1 MSDIVELA
9 VRLDA
14 GRKRHIIRL
23 FTLAELRR
31 LAENAIQDFG
41 CRLPL
46 LPGNRRNQSLFAE
59 LFAVA
64 AFAFSRLGN
73 AVGKQEYGNDPD
85 AKRIAIV
92 TVSGWDSPVQFEF
105 RDNQDLARCRAEG
118 PSTSDTERLGPTQ
131 SPGAGFR
138 RPRAEAQ
145 RHGCYPPIARFC
157 GHRRSRC

>member
-105 RDNQDLARCRAEG
+105 RDNQDPARVILLHKNNG
-118 PSTSDTERLGPTQ
+118 PPFRNR
-131 SPGAGFR
+131 R
-138 RPRAEAQ
+138 RPPTPFDGSQPDQ
-145 RHGCYPPIARFC
+145 RVR
-157 GHRRSRC
+157 RRSFHEPPSA